1 MKKKTIT
8 YKIKCNHTIGKI
20 HPIDE
25 RGMYCEFENRYLTEK
40 EITKLLKKLKTVNL
54 LSEAKKK

>member
-8 YKIKCNHTIGKI
+8 YKIICNHTIGKI

-25 RGMYCEFENRYLTEK
+25 NGMYCEFEKRYLTEK
-40 EITKLLKKLKTVNL
+40 ELTKLLKFQIKNKLVKP
-54 LSEAKKK
+54 